1 MGEMIKLTASDGH
14 TFDAYRA
21 DPAETPIHI
30 REVADSYAAD
40 GYLAIAPAIFDRQKT
55 GVELGYEGD
64 DVSAGRDLKDSASYE
79 DAVKDL
85 EATVAELKIAGKI
98 GSVGYCWGGT
108 LSYLCGARID
118 DVVASVVYYGGQII
132 PFKDEIING
141 AILVNAMRAFP
152 STMWKRSRR
161 RIPNRMSIFIW
172 LTMDSIVITADR
184 TTR

>member
-21 DPAETPIHI
+21 DPAETPKGGIVVIQEIFGVNIHI

-85 EATVAELKIAGKI
+85 EATVAELKVAGKI

-118 DVVASVVYYGGQII
+118 DVVASVVYYG
-132 PFKDEIING
+132 
-141 AILVNAMRAFP
+141 
-152 STMWKRSRR
+152 
-161 RIPNRMSIFIW
+161 
-172 LTMDSIVITADR
+172 
-184 TTR
+184 